1 MVVQL
6 FKRVKFKGTFK
17 SNTLVWLEIIL
28 WREEFMMKKKV
39 WLVLL
44 AAVLVFG
51 FAVFGCSSPGDDEPP
66 APPPT
71 TDPDAPPKTERKV
84 ELPAAFMWSGGQAA
98 NQKGWFSK
106 GYIDSD
112 IKADDGTIPVEDF
125 RDASYLVLKMTE
137 KKDSGFTI
145 IWGGDQGTNTW
156 EGWKSNAV
164 GAKSLTWDDAN
175 KELKIQLSN
184 SLIDYKKYQAC
195 EKGIRLVI
203 QNFNMTLTD
212 FIKGAYLL
220 ILEEGATQPP
230 PDMTDEQKQ
239 AAFDAAVG
247 IKALTSGDTS
257 ETPTVKIDTTTG
269 VISRALSESWGS
281 WFSIAI
287 PEDQLP
293 VVASDTIVVKYIGLG
308 DSIPLM
314 LKKPNTTNDIS
325 SGVNQTLIGDGVVQ
339 TLEIPAKNYG
349 TDMPSVVTFQA
360 SKNATKA
367 WYLKI
372 ISIEVK
378 AGNGI
383 VVPLAIPATVR
394 APVNTGTPVTSFS
407 TDAYTAS
414 VAWEKRSG
422 AEGAYT
428 WAAYTS
434 TFAKDDVYRANI
446 TLSLRSGYT
455 FAGIAANTFT
465 VSGAT
470 NVTNIAGKAGSVSM
484 VVTATFPAAPEAE
497 TVNITFANASE
508 LGVVGATVVLNG
520 TTGYDVTQTAGYD
533 NGFVYFKVKFAEGK
547 TLGNYNSVKFTII
560 TTAPNDSN
568 NIKYKNVYVTAFA
581 AEPAKGVN
589 TGVNLIASKVGGN
602 PLGNLG
608 TYNFILETK
617 VDSTLDKNEVYI
629 GITPWA
635 DGACEFTVKDIA
647 FLKN

>member
-1 MVVQL
+1 
-6 FKRVKFKGTFK
+6 
-17 SNTLVWLEIIL
+17 
-28 WREEFMMKKKV
+28 
-39 WLVLL
+39 
-44 AAVLVFG
+44 
-51 FAVFGCSSPGDDEPP
+51 
-66 APPPT
+66 
-71 TDPDAPPKTERKV
+71 
-84 ELPAAFMWSGGQAA
+84 
-98 NQKGWFSK
+98 
-106 GYIDSD
+106 
-112 IKADDGTIPVEDF
+112 
-125 RDASYLVLKMTE
+125 
-137 KKDSGFTI
+137 
-145 IWGGDQGTNTW
+145 
-156 EGWKSNAV
+156 
-164 GAKSLTWDDAN
+164 
-175 KELKIQLSN
+175 
-184 SLIDYKKYQAC
+184 
-195 EKGIRLVI
+195 
-203 QNFNMTLTD
+203 MTLTD

-372 ISIEVK
+372 VSIEVK

-383 VVPLAIPATVR
+383 VVPLAIPSTVR
-394 APVNTGTPVTSFS
+394 APVNTGAPVKTLS
-407 TDAYTAS
+407 TDAYTAT
-414 VAWEKRSG
+414 VAWQKRSG

-428 WAAYTS
+428 WADYTAAN
-434 TFAKDDVYRANI
+434 FAKDDVYRANI

-455 FAGIAANTFT
+455 FAGIKANTFT

-470 NVTNIAGKAGSVSM
+470 SVTNIAGKAGSVSM
-484 VVTATFPAAPEAE
+484 VVTAEFPAAPEAE
-497 TVNITFANASE
+497 TVAITFAE
-508 LGVVGATVVLNG
+508 LTDITMIGGTIDALVDTDKGYTVSQ
-520 TTGYDVTQTAGYD
+520 TDGYGGGLA
-533 NGFVYFKVKFAEGK
+533 YFKVKFAEGK
-547 TLGNYNSVKFTII
+547 TLGNYNSVKFTVVTISG
-560 TTAPNDSN
+560 AGN
-568 NIKYKNVYVTAFA
+568 NIKYKPVHVNAFA
-581 AEPAKGVN
+581 AAPTAGVN
-589 TGVNLIASKVGGN
+589 SGVNVIATQGGSA
-602 PLGNLG
+602 LSGDFKA
-608 TYNFILETK
+608 YSFILETK

-629 GITPWA
+629 GFSFWA
-635 DGACEFTVKDIA
+635 DGACSYSVKDIA